1 MSRLLLCCLSL
12 LCTCGFPTLLY
23 AQAAVHNDLK
33 ETVTAE
39 VVSINDS
46 FEREIP
52 GTETVIAIQDI
63 TIRFTDGS
71 KAGELATFENELSPL
86 SPGQHVFVN
95 RIETINGEEY
105 IILMDVD
112 RRFELVVL
120 GLVAVALIMFFA
132 GRQGMY
138 ALGSLALSVAAIL
151 FLLVPALL
159 KGYNP
164 ALTSLL
170 IAGVILA
177 FVLYITHGV
186 KPRTHIA
193 FLGTS
198 AAVMVTCLIAYVS
211 VHTMHLTGMSSD
223 AATFL
228 NFATRGTL
236 DFSGLLLGSIII
248 GILGVLDDVA
258 ITQASVVQE
267 LKAANKS
274 FGVRELYTRAIR
286 VGRDHVGSLVNTLAL
301 AYVGVSLPLVLFF
314 ARAEGNITHTLNQ
327 EIIAVELVRI
337 IIGSIGLVLAVPFT
351 TLVASWYYG
360 NKETIAHEHHA
371 HGHHHHHHG

>member
-1 MSRLLLCCLSL
+1 MHHLFVTFLFL
-12 LCTCGFPTLLY
+12 TLGVLPQLAA
-23 AQAAVHNDLK
+23 AQAEVHNDLK
-33 ETVTAE
+33 ETVAAE
-39 VVSINDS
+39 VVSINET
-46 FEREIP
+46 FKREIP
-52 GTETVIAIQDI
+52 GTETIISIQDI
-63 TIRFTDGS
+63 TIRFAEGTR
-71 KAGELATFENELSPL
+71 AGELATFENELSPL
-86 SPGQHVFVN
+86 SPGQRIFVN

-105 IILMDVD
+105 VILMDVD

-120 GLVAVALIMFFA
+120 GLIAVTLVIFFA
-132 GRQGMY
+132 GRQGVY

-159 KGYNP
+159 RGYNP
-164 ALTSLL
+164 ALTSLF
-170 IAGVILA
+170 IAGIILA
-177 FVLYITHGV
+177 LVLYITHGV

-193 FLGTS
+193 FLGTW

-211 VHTMHLTGMSSD
+211 VRTMHLTGMSSD

-228 NFATRGTL
+228 NFATRGSL

-267 LKAANKS
+267 LKAANQA
-274 FGVRELYTRAIR
+274 FRVRELYTRAIR

-314 ARAEGNITHTLNQ
+314 ARAEGNVMHTLNQ
-327 EIIAVELVRI
+327 EIIAAELVRI

-351 TLVASWYYG
+351 TLVAAWYYG
-360 NKETIAHEHHA
+360 NKGAVPHDHSS
-371 HGHHHHHHG
+371 HGHQHHPHG

>member
-1 MSRLLLCCLSL
+1 MQRLFVSL
-12 LCTCGFPTLLY
+12 ALFAVGCFPTLLH
-23 AQAAVHNDLK
+23 AQAEIHNDLK

-39 VVSINDS
+39 VITINDTY
-46 FEREIP
+46 ERVIP
-52 GTETVIAIQDI
+52 GTETSISIQDI
-63 TIRFTDGS
+63 TIRFKEGA
-71 KAGELATFENELSPL
+71 KAGELATFENELTPL
-86 SPGQHVFVN
+86 KPGQRIFVN
-95 RIETINGEEY
+95 RVETINGEEY

-112 RRFELVVL
+112 RRVELVILALFAVVL
-120 GLVAVALIMFFA
+120 ILFFA
-132 GRQGMY
+132 GKQGLF
-138 ALGSLALSVAAIL
+138 ALASLALSVAAIL

-159 KGYNP
+159 AGYDP

-177 FVLYITHGV
+177 LVLYITHGV

-193 FLGTS
+193 FVGTW

-211 VHTMHLTGMSSD
+211 VRTMHLTGMSSD

-228 NFATRGTL
+228 NFATRGSL

-267 LKAANKS
+267 LKAANHAL
-274 FGVRELYTRAIR
+274 GVRELYTRAIR

-314 ARAEGNITHTLNQ
+314 ARAEGSITHTLNQ

-351 TLVASWYYG
+351 TLVAAWYYG
-360 NKETIAHEHHA
+360 NKEAVASLPHEHSHGHA
-371 HGHHHHHHG
+371 HHHH

>member
-1 MSRLLLCCLSL
+1 MQRLLLIITFLAISAL
-12 LCTCGFPTLLY
+12 PQLAS
-23 AQAAVHNDLK
+23 AQAEVHNDLK

-39 VVSINDS
+39 VVSINDT

-52 GTETVIAIQDI
+52 GTETIISIQDI
-63 TIRFTDGS
+63 TIRFTEGL
-71 KAGELATFENELSPL
+71 KEGGLATFENELSPL
-86 SPGQHVFVN
+86 SPGQRIFVN

-112 RRFELVVL
+112 RRTELVIL
-120 GLVAVALIMFFA
+120 ALFAVALIIFFA
-132 GRQGMY
+132 GRQGVY

-159 KGYNP
+159 QGYNP

-177 FVLYITHGV
+177 LVLYITHGV

-193 FLGTS
+193 FLGTW
-198 AAVMVTCLIAYVS
+198 AAVMVTCLIAYIS
-211 VHTMHLTGMSSD
+211 VRTMHLTGMSSD

-228 NFATRGTL
+228 NFATRGSL

-267 LKAANKS
+267 LKAANQA
-274 FGVRELYTRAIR
+274 FGVRELYSRAIR

-314 ARAEGNITHTLNQ
+314 ARAEGSITHTLNQ
-327 EIIAVELVRI
+327 EIIAVDLVRI

-351 TLVASWYYG
+351 TFVAAWYYG
-360 NKETIAHEHHA
+360 NKAAVPHDHDA
-371 HGHHHHHHG
+371 HGHHHHH

>member
-1 MSRLLLCCLSL
+1 MSHVLFALALLVTS
-12 LCTCGFPTLLY
+12 GFPTLLH
-23 AQAAVHNDLK
+23 AQAEIHNDLK

-39 VVSINDS
+39 VISINDTY
-46 FEREIP
+46 ERIIP
-52 GTETVIAIQDI
+52 GTETSISIQEI
-63 TIRFTDGS
+63 TIRFKEGA
-71 KAGELATFENELSPL
+71 KAGELATFENELTPL
-86 SPGQHVFVN
+86 TPGQGIFVN
-95 RIETINGEEY
+95 RVETFNGEEY

-112 RRFELVVL
+112 RRVELLVL
-120 GLVAVALIMFFA
+120 GLLAVTLIVFFA
-132 GRQGMY
+132 GRQGLF

-159 KGYNP
+159 QGYDP

-177 FVLYITHGV
+177 LVLYITHGV

-193 FLGTS
+193 FVGTW

-211 VHTMHLTGMSSD
+211 VRTMHLTGMSSD

-228 NFATRGTL
+228 NFATRGSL

-267 LKAANKS
+267 LKAANTS
-274 FGVRELYTRAIR
+274 LGVRELYTRAIR

-314 ARAEGNITHTLNQ
+314 ARAEGSITHTLNQ

-351 TLVASWYYG
+351 TFVASYYYG
-360 NKETIAHEHHA
+360 NKTSVVSEPHAHGHS
-371 HGHHHHHHG
+371 HGHHHH